1 MENKMKFFLYFSEIL
16 GRDVLDDKNQVVG
29 KLCDMVLRLNNEV
42 FPKAESIIVKKGLLR
57 KEFANILLED
67 FQEVDGELKLKITRD
82 QIKFQRQPF
91 VSDFSIGQHVLD
103 QQVVDIHDKKVVR
116 VNDVHLLKVDNQLY
130 LAHVDVGLRG
140 IVRRLEW
147 TKWVDVLVRY
157 VSPKSPYLTQEE
169 LVSWKNT
176 HVLNIGRTKNVVR
189 LGVGREKLARI
200 PPTALAEI
208 MVDLDIFEKFSL
220 FKVLNADMQR
230 KVFTDLPVQEQEAI
244 ICQMEDQEAASLLEH
259 IPADEATD
267 LLLTLPKDKTRTWMR
282 LMQSET
288 SKNLQK
294 LLGFSKDSA
303 GGLMTTEY
311 LCLGKDALVKDA
323 LQKIKDNVD
332 YPGSIFYIYVVDDQ
346 HHLLGTTSFRRFI
359 NAPPQMPLAETC
371 YPQQVFVRTDDGME
385 EVALL
390 LERYKFSAI
399 PVLNEE
405 EVLQGVITSDDVLE
419 ELISLTW
426 TKYKDQL

>member
-67 FQEVDGELKLKITRD
+67 FQEIDGELKLKITRD

-244 ICQMEDQEAASLLEH
+244 ICQMEDQEAAILLEH